1 MPKDMNDMG
10 FDPVE
15 LAVMG
20 NRLDAIVREM
30 TSTVILTANSSV
42 IGMARDFSCSIL
54 SADHDIIGVAEA
66 LPVHAF
72 GSNLQGQAMQTF
84 HPGFRE
90 GDAFLNNDP
99 YNGNTHAADH
109 TILVPVFVEGEHL
122 FTTVVKCHQA
132 DCGNSVPTTYFA
144 AAKDVY
150 EEGAI
155 VFPMVQV
162 QRDGKDID
170 DIVRMCRARIRVP
183 DQWYGDFQSAIAAAR
198 TGERALQGFAA
209 KFGVARVKEFVT
221 AWLDYSERRAAAA
234 ISRLPAA
241 QLERRGRL
249 DELGAFLP
257 EGVDIFV
264 KIAIDPEA
272 QRVTVDLRDNI
283 DCVDAG
289 VNLCQ
294 ATATGMAITGVVN
307 CLEHDLPLNSGTFR
321 RIDVLLRENC
331 VVGIPKFPH
340 SASTATTLLA
350 DVICNTAQSSIAE
363 LGDGY
368 GLSESNM
375 FLGVSTGVISGR
387 DERSGNED
395 YVNQLFLMGGG
406 GPAAPDADGL
416 DTFTVIAGAGLCY
429 RDSIEVSEQR
439 LPLLVKS
446 MKLMPGTAGAGRHRG
461 GVATRTEFGPRG
473 NEMVVMQVTNGV
485 STGPR
490 GVQKGHD
497 ALPGANIKIHADG
510 TEEVLP
516 GYLHTVLKPGET
528 IVGLDSGG
536 GGYGDPAE
544 RDPQAVLHDVIEKYE
559 TVERARDIYKV
570 ALLSDAKGRVT
581 GVDDAATREMRSK

>member
-1 MPKDMNDMG
+1 MADGSPMTG

-15 LAVMG
+15 LAIMG

-72 GSNLQGQAMQTF
+72 GSNLQGQAMAQF
-84 HPGFRE
+84 HPGFRA

-109 TILVPVFVEGEHL
+109 TILVPVFFEGEHL
-122 FTTVVKCHQA
+122 FTSVVKCHQA

-144 AAKDVY
+144 AATDVY
-150 EEGAI
+150 NEGAL
-155 VFPMVQV
+155 VFPMVQI
-162 QRDGKDID
+162 QKDFTD
-170 DIVRMCRARIRVP
+170 NEDIVRMCRARIRVP
-183 DQWYGDFQSAIAAAR
+183 DQWYGDLQSALAAAR
-198 TGERALQGFAA
+198 TGERALIRFAEKYGA
-209 KFGVARVKEFVT
+209 ARVKAFIA
-221 AWLDYSERRAAAA
+221 AWLDYSERRTAAA
-234 ISRLPAA
+234 ISRMPAA
-241 QLERRGRL
+241 TLERHGRL
-249 DELGAFLP
+249 DALGDFLP
-257 EGVDIFV
+257 DGVDVFV
-264 KIAIDPEA
+264 KITIDPENGRA
-272 QRVTVDLRDNI
+272 IVDLRDNI

-289 VNLCQ
+289 VNTCQ
-294 ATATGMAITGVVN
+294 ATATGMAISGIVN

-321 RIDVLLRENC
+321 RIEVLLRENC
-331 VVGIPKFPH
+331 VVGIPEFPH

-350 DVICNTAQSSIAE
+350 DVICNTAQSAISEIGE
-363 LGDGY
+363 GF

-375 FLGVSTGVISGR
+375 FLGVSTGVISGH
-387 DERSGNED
+387 DERGGGD

-406 GPAAPDADGL
+406 GPASPEADGL

-429 RDSIEVSEQR
+429 RDSIEITEQR
-439 LPLLVKS
+439 LPILVKS
-446 MKLMPGTAGAGRHRG
+446 MKLQAGTAGAGRQRG

-473 NEMVVMQVTNGV
+473 SDMVVMQVTNGV
-485 STGPR
+485 ATGPR
-490 GVQKGHD
+490 GVQGGHD
-497 ALPGANIKIHADG
+497 AFPGANIKIHADG

-536 GGYGDPAE
+536 GGYGDPRT
-544 RDPQAVLHDVIEKYE
+544 RDPAAVLADVAEGYE
-559 TVERARDIYKV
+559 TAERARGIYGV
-570 ALLSDAKGRVT
+570 AVIADAEGFAT
-581 GVDDAATREMRSK
+581 GIDAEETERLRGA

>member
-1 MPKDMNDMG
+1 MAKDFVEQD
-10 FDPVE
+10 FDPVD
-15 LAVMG
+15 LAIMG

-72 GSNLQGQAMQTF
+72 GSNLQGQAMADY
-84 HPGFRE
+84 HPDFRE

-109 TILVPVFVEGEHL
+109 TILVPVFWEGEHL

-144 AAKDVY
+144 AATDVY
-150 EEGAI
+150 NEGAL
-155 VFPMVQV
+155 VFPMVQL
-162 QRDGKDID
+162 QRDYEDNA
-170 DIVRMCRARIRVP
+170 DIVRMCKARIRVP
-183 DQWYGDFQSAIAAAR
+183 DQWYGDLKSAIAAAR
-198 TGERALQGFAA
+198 TGEKSLHKFAE
-209 KFGVARVKEFVT
+209 KFGKDRVKAFVK

-234 ISRLPAA
+234 IANLPKAT
-241 QLERRGRL
+241 LERRGRL
-249 DELGAFLP
+249 DALGGFLP
-257 EGVDIFV
+257 DGVEVFV
-264 KIAIDPEA
+264 KITIDPEA
-272 QRVTVDLRDNI
+272 QKAIVDLRDNI

-294 ATATGMAITGVVN
+294 ATATGMAITGIVN

-321 RIDVLLRENC
+321 RIEVLLRENC

-363 LGDGY
+363 LGDGF

-375 FLGVSTGVISGR
+375 FLGVSTGVISGK
-387 DERSGNED
+387 DERDGNAD

-406 GPAAPDADGL
+406 GPASSSADGL

-429 RDSIEVSEQR
+429 RDSIEISEQR
-439 LPLLVKS
+439 LPLIVKS
-446 MKLMPGTAGAGRHRG
+446 MKLLPGTAGAGRQRG

-485 STGPR
+485 ATGPR
-490 GVQKGHD
+490 GVQGGHD
-497 ALPGANIKIHADG
+497 AYPGANIKIHADG
-510 TEEVLP
+510 REEVLP

-536 GGYGDPAE
+536 GGYGAPETRDPAL
-544 RDPQAVLHDVIEKYE
+544 VLADVAEGYE
-559 TVERARDIYKV
+559 TVERARDVYRV
-570 ALLSDAKGRVT
+570 AVLVDAEGFAT
-581 GVDDAATREMRSK
+581 GIDTEATAKLRAA

>member
-1 MPKDMNDMG
+1 MPKDMTGTG

-15 LAVMG
+15 LAVMA

-72 GSNLQGQAMQTF
+72 GSNLQGQAMADF

-109 TILVPVFVEGEHL
+109 TILVPVFVGGEHL

-144 AAKDVY
+144 AARDVY
-150 EEGAI
+150 QEGAI

-162 QRDGKDID
+162 QRDGRDIE

-183 DQWYGDFQSAIAAAR
+183 DQWHGDFQSAIAAAR
-198 TGERALQGFAA
+198 TGEKSLQAFAA
-209 KFGVARVKEFVT
+209 KFGVERVKEFVR
-221 AWLDYSERRAAAA
+221 AWLDYSERRAASA
-234 ISRLPAA
+234 IARLPAA
-241 QLERRGRL
+241 ELERRGRL
-249 DELGAFLP
+249 DGLGDFLP
-257 EGVDIFV
+257 DGVEVFV
-264 KIAIDPEA
+264 RISIQPEE
-272 QRVTVDLRDNI
+272 QKVVVDLRENI

-294 ATATGMAITGVVN
+294 ATATGMAITGIVN
-307 CLEHDLPLNSGTFR
+307 CLENDLPLNSGTFR
-321 RIDVLLRENC
+321 RIEVLLRENC
-331 VVGIPKFPH
+331 VVGIPQFPH

-350 DVICNTAQSSIAE
+350 DVICNTAQSSIAS
-363 LGDGY
+363 LGDGF

-375 FLGVSTGVISGR
+375 FLGVSTGVISGK
-387 DERSGNED
+387 DERAGDED

-406 GPAAPDADGL
+406 GPASAEADGL
-416 DTFTVIAGAGLCY
+416 DVFTVIAGAGLCY

-446 MKLMPGTAGAGRHRG
+446 MRLMPGTAGAGRQRG
-461 GVATRTEFGPRG
+461 GIATRTEFGPRG

-485 STGPR
+485 ATGPR
-490 GVQKGHD
+490 GVQGGHD
-497 ALPGANIKIHADG
+497 AAPGANVKVHADG
-510 TEEVLP
+510 AEEVLP
-516 GYLHTVLKPGET
+516 GYLHAVLKPGET
-528 IVGLDSGG
+528 IIGFDSGG
-536 GGYGDPAE
+536 GGYGDPRT
-544 RDPQAVLHDVIEKYE
+544 RDPHAVLADVIEKYE
-559 TVERARDIYKV
+559 TPERARDIYGV
-570 ALLSDAKGRVT
+570 ALATDAKGRVT
-581 GVDDAATREMRSK
+581 GVDAAATAALRQG

>member
-1 MPKDMNDMG
+1 MPKDFPDTG

-15 LAVMG
+15 LAIMG

-54 SADHDIIGVAEA
+54 SSNHDIIGVAEA

-72 GSNLQGQAMQTF
+72 GSNLQGQAMENF
-84 HPGFRE
+84 HPGFKE

-109 TILVPVFVEGEHL
+109 TILVPVFFEGEHL
-122 FTTVVKCHQA
+122 FTSVVKCHQA

-144 AAKDVY
+144 AATDVY
-150 EEGAI
+150 NEGAL
-155 VFPMVQV
+155 VFPMVQI
-162 QRDGKDID
+162 QKDFTD
-170 DIVRMCRARIRVP
+170 NEDIIRMCKARIRVP
-183 DQWYGDFQSAIAAAR
+183 DQWYGDLQSALAAAR
-198 TGERALQGFAA
+198 TGERSLKKFAE
-209 KFGVARVKEFVT
+209 KFGAERVKAFVK

-234 ISRLPAA
+234 IAKLPPAT
-241 QLERRGRL
+241 LERRGKL
-249 DELGAFLP
+249 DELGEFLP
-257 EGVDIFV
+257 DGVEIFV
-264 KIAIDPEA
+264 KITIDPAE
-272 QRVTVDLRDNI
+272 QRAIVDLRDNL
-283 DCVDAG
+283 DCVNAG

-294 ATATGMAITGVVN
+294 ATATGMAITGIVN

-321 RIDVLLRENC
+321 RIEVLLRENC

-340 SASTATTLLA
+340 SASTSTTLLA
-350 DVICNTAQSSIAE
+350 DVICNTAQSSISE

-375 FLGVSTGVISGR
+375 FLGVSTGVISGK
-387 DERSGNED
+387 DERVGDED

-406 GPAAPDADGL
+406 GPASATADGI

-429 RDSIEVSEQR
+429 RDSVEISEQR
-439 LPLLVKS
+439 LPLIVKS
-446 MKLMPGTAGAGRHRG
+446 MKLVPGTAGAGRQRG

-497 ALPGANIKIHADG
+497 AYPGANIKVHADG

-516 GYLHTVLKPGET
+516 GYLHTVLQPGET
-528 IVGLDSGG
+528 IVGFDSGG
-536 GGYGDPAE
+536 GGYGDPAC
-544 RDPQAVLHDVIEKYE
+544 RDPQAVLYDVAEGYE
-559 TVERARDIYKV
+559 TVERARDIYRV
-570 ALLSDAKGRVT
+570 AVLLDAEGFASGIDEAETARL
-581 GVDDAATREMRSK
+581 RS

>member
-1 MPKDMNDMG
+1 MADGSPMTG

-15 LAVMG
+15 LAIMG

-72 GSNLQGQAMQTF
+72 GSNLQGQAMAEF

-109 TILVPVFVEGEHL
+109 TILVPVFFEGAHL
-122 FTTVVKCHQA
+122 FTSVVKCHQA

-144 AAKDVY
+144 AATDVY
-150 EEGAI
+150 NEGAL
-155 VFPMVQV
+155 VFPMVQI
-162 QRDGKDID
+162 QSDYTDNE

-183 DQWYGDFQSAIAAAR
+183 DQWYGDLQSALAAAR
-198 TGERALQGFAA
+198 TGERALIRFAEKYGA
-209 KFGVARVKEFVT
+209 ERVKAFVT

-234 ISRLPAA
+234 IGRMPAA
-241 QLERRGRL
+241 TLERHGRL
-249 DELGAFLP
+249 DALGEFLP
-257 EGVDIFV
+257 EGVEIFV
-264 KIAIDPEA
+264 RITIDPENRKA
-272 QRVTVDLRDNI
+272 VVDLRDNI

-294 ATATGMAITGVVN
+294 ATATGMAITGIAN

-321 RIDVLLRENC
+321 RIEVLLRENC

-350 DVICNTAQSSIAE
+350 DVICNTAQSAISEI
-363 LGDGY
+363 GDGF

-375 FLGVSTGVISGR
+375 FLGVSTGVISGH
-387 DERSGNED
+387 DERGGGD

-406 GPAAPDADGL
+406 GPASPEADGL

-429 RDSIEVSEQR
+429 RDSIEITEQR
-439 LPLLVKS
+439 LPMLVKS
-446 MKLMPGTAGAGRHRG
+446 MKLVPGTAGAGRQRG

-473 NEMVVMQVTNGV
+473 SEMVVMQVTNGV
-485 STGPR
+485 ATGPR
-490 GVQKGHD
+490 GVQGGHD
-497 ALPGANIKIHADG
+497 AFPGANIKVHADG

-528 IVGLDSGG
+528 IVGIDSGG
-536 GGYGDPAE
+536 GGYGDPAV
-544 RDPQAVLHDVIEKYE
+544 RDPARVLADVAEGYE
-559 TVERARDIYKV
+559 TAGRAREIYRV
-570 ALLSDAKGRVT
+570 AILTDAEGFAT
-581 GVDDAATREMRSK
+581 GVDAAETARLRGA

>member
-1 MPKDMNDMG
+1 MPKDFPDTG

-15 LAVMG
+15 LAIMG

-54 SADHDIIGVAEA
+54 SSDHDIIGVAEA

-72 GSNLQGQAMQTF
+72 GSNLQGQAMENF
-84 HPGFRE
+84 HPGFKE

-109 TILVPVFVEGEHL
+109 TILVPVFFEGEHL
-122 FTTVVKCHQA
+122 FTSVVKCHQA

-144 AAKDVY
+144 AATDVY
-150 EEGAI
+150 NEGAL
-155 VFPMVQV
+155 VFPMVQI
-162 QRDGKDID
+162 QKDFTD
-170 DIVRMCRARIRVP
+170 NEDIIRMCKARIRVP
-183 DQWYGDFQSAIAAAR
+183 DQWYGDLQSALAAAR
-198 TGERALQGFAA
+198 TGERSLKKFAE
-209 KFGVARVKEFVT
+209 KFGAERVKAFVK

-234 ISRLPAA
+234 IAKLPPAT
-241 QLERRGRL
+241 LERRGKL
-249 DELGAFLP
+249 DELGEFLP
-257 EGVDIFV
+257 DGVEIFV
-264 KIAIDPEA
+264 KITIDPAE
-272 QRVTVDLRDNI
+272 QRAIVDLRDNL
-283 DCVDAG
+283 DCVNAG

-294 ATATGMAITGVVN
+294 ATATGMAITGIVN

-321 RIDVLLRENC
+321 RIEVLLRENC

-340 SASTATTLLA
+340 SASTSTTLLA
-350 DVICNTAQSSIAE
+350 DVICNTAQSSISE

-375 FLGVSTGVISGR
+375 FLGVSTGVISGK
-387 DERSGNED
+387 DERVGDED

-406 GPAAPDADGL
+406 GPASATADGI

-429 RDSIEVSEQR
+429 RDSVEISEQR
-439 LPLLVKS
+439 LPLIVKS
-446 MKLMPGTAGAGRHRG
+446 MKLVPGTAGAGRQRG

-497 ALPGANIKIHADG
+497 AYPGANIKVHADG

-516 GYLHTVLKPGET
+516 GYLHTVLQPGET
-528 IVGLDSGG
+528 IVGFDSGG
-536 GGYGDPAE
+536 GGYGDPAS
-544 RDPQAVLHDVIEKYE
+544 RDPQAVLYDVAEGYE
-559 TVERARDIYKV
+559 TVERARDIYRV
-570 ALLSDAKGRVT
+570 AVLLDAEGFASGIDEAETARL
-581 GVDDAATREMRSK
+581 RS

>member
-1 MPKDMNDMG
+1 MPKDFPDTG

-15 LAVMG
+15 LAIMG

-54 SADHDIIGVAEA
+54 SSNHDIIGVAEA

-72 GSNLQGQAMQTF
+72 GSNLQGQAMENF
-84 HPGFRE
+84 HPGFKE

-109 TILVPVFVEGEHL
+109 TILVPVFFEGEHL
-122 FTTVVKCHQA
+122 FTSVVKCHQA

-144 AAKDVY
+144 AATDVY
-150 EEGAI
+150 NEGAL
-155 VFPMVQV
+155 VFPMVQI
-162 QRDGKDID
+162 QKDFTD
-170 DIVRMCRARIRVP
+170 NEDIIRMCKARIRVP
-183 DQWYGDFQSAIAAAR
+183 DQWYGDLQSALAAAR
-198 TGERALQGFAA
+198 TGERSLKKFAE
-209 KFGVARVKEFVT
+209 KFGAERVKAFVK

-234 ISRLPAA
+234 IAKLPPAT
-241 QLERRGRL
+241 LERRGKL
-249 DELGAFLP
+249 DELGEFLP
-257 EGVDIFV
+257 DGVEIFV
-264 KIAIDPEA
+264 KITIDPAE
-272 QRVTVDLRDNI
+272 QRAIVDLRDNL
-283 DCVDAG
+283 DCVNAG

-294 ATATGMAITGVVN
+294 ATATGMAITGIVN

-321 RIDVLLRENC
+321 RIEVLLRENC

-340 SASTATTLLA
+340 SASTSTTLLA
-350 DVICNTAQSSIAE
+350 DVICNTAQSSISE

-375 FLGVSTGVISGR
+375 FLGVSTGVISGK
-387 DERSGNED
+387 DERVGDED

-406 GPAAPDADGL
+406 GPASATADGI

-429 RDSIEVSEQR
+429 RDSVEISEQR
-439 LPLLVKS
+439 LPLIVKS
-446 MKLMPGTAGAGRHRG
+446 MKLVPGTAGAGRQRG

-497 ALPGANIKIHADG
+497 AYPGANIKVHADG

-516 GYLHTVLKPGET
+516 GYLHTVLQPGET
-528 IVGLDSGG
+528 IVGFDSGG
-536 GGYGDPAE
+536 GGYGDPAS
-544 RDPQAVLHDVIEKYE
+544 RDPQAVLYDVAEGYE
-559 TVERARDIYKV
+559 TVERARDIYRV
-570 ALLSDAKGRVT
+570 AVLLDAEGFASGIDEAETARL
-581 GVDDAATREMRSK
+581 RS